1 LRDPAS
7 MTNRGCLLRTASA
20 LALLLVAPSLR
31 AEVIPL
37 PPVAPPAEPYPGRL
51 ASHAGALVEVPDPV
65 VESVFQPENPDR
77 PPDARDGMFQKLI
90 FNSTWLDSGG
100 NEGMGISELEL
111 KTVLGLPIP
120 SRRSPLILTPT
131 FSVDYLDE
139 PVGADLPPR
148 VYEASVQF
156 RWWKRFTPRFGID
169 FALTPGVYSDFQ
181 QSTDEAFRIPGHVVA
196 RFEWTPSV
204 HFVLGAA
211 YLDRPDLDVIPIG
224 GIVWIPH
231 EDLKLDLV
239 FPYPRIAR
247 RVYWLGA
254 FAEEVQHWAYVAGE
268 FGTKTWAIHRAG
280 TGDVL
285 TSSDC
290 RLLLG
295 LQRKALHGLDVKL
308 EVGYVFSRE
317 LRFAS
322 GAADIDPADTVMLR
336 LGLTY

>member
-1 LRDPAS
+1 
-7 MTNRGCLLRTASA
+7 MTNRGCRLQTASA
-20 LALLLVAPSLR
+20 LALFLMATSLR

-37 PPVAPPAEPYPGRL
+37 PPVDATATPYAPQL
-51 ASHAGALVEVPDPV
+51 AWRAGVGLEVPPPEF
-65 VESVFQPENPDR
+65 VEPENPDR

-90 FNSTWLDSGG
+90 FNATWLDSGG
-100 NEGMGISELEL
+100 ADGLGMSELEL

-120 SRRSPLILTPT
+120 SRRSPILLTPT

-139 PVGADLPPR
+139 PAGADLPFR

-181 QSTDEAFRIPGHVVA
+181 QSTDEAVRTPGHVVG
-196 RFEWTPSV
+196 RFEWTPNV
-204 HFVLGAA
+204 HFVLGVA
-211 YLDRPDLDVIPIG
+211 YLDRPDLDWLPIG
-224 GIVWIPH
+224 GIVWTPH

-239 FPYPRIAR
+239 FPRPRVAR

-254 FAEEVQHWAYVAGE
+254 LTDEVQHWAYVAGE
-268 FGTKTWAIHRAG
+268 FGTKVWAIQRGGAN
-280 TGDVL
+280 DLL
-285 TSSDC
+285 TYRDC

-295 LQRKALHGLDVKL
+295 LERKALYGLDVKL
-308 EVGYVFSRE
+308 EVGYVFSRQIE
-317 LRFAS
+317 FVTGS
-322 GAADIDPADTVMLR
+322 PEIDPADTVMLR